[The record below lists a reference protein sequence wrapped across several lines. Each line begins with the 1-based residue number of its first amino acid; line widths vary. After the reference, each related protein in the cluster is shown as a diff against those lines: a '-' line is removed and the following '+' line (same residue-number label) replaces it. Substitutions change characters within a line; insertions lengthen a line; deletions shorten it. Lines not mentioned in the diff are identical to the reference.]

1 MRKTFHEKMEE
12 IKENVLV
19 MGSLVQD
26 AVHNSLEALVNMD
39 SELAE
44 KVIADDEKVNEY
56 DISIEEDCIV
66 LQAEHQPVAVDLR
79 FLHSVSIIIKNL
91 ERIGDL
97 AVNISKVVRRLSK
110 KKEKKHIDKDII
122 DLLVEMGNLV
132 KPELARAME
141 AFKNGDKKL
150 ACKLGK
156 SDDPVDEIQKMIFK
170 KLFTTNKGEE
180 DIKFVTNIALASRY
194 LERIGDQSVNIG
206 DRVLYYLTGDYRV
219 FHDDVNCL

>member
-1 MRKTFHEKMEE
+1 MRKTFHQRLEE
-12 IKENVLV
+12 ITDEVLV

-26 AVHNSLEALVNMD
+26 AVHNSIEALMRMD
-39 SELAE
+39 PELADR
-44 KVIADDEKVNEY
+44 VIKEDERVNEH
-56 DISIEEDCIV
+56 DISIEEKCIV

-79 FLHSVSIIIKNL
+79 FIHSISIIIKHL

-97 AVNISKVVRRLSK
+97 AVNIGKIVKRLST
-110 KKEKKHIDKDII
+110 KEEKSNIDKEII

-132 KPELARAME
+132 EPELGKALE
-141 AFKNGDKKL
+141 AFKNRDAKL
-150 ACKLGK
+150 AAKLGK
-156 SDDPVDEIQKMIFK
+156 SDDAVDEIQKMIFK

-206 DRVLYYLTGDYRV
+206 DRVLYFLTGDYSV
-219 FHDDVNCL
+219 FHDGT